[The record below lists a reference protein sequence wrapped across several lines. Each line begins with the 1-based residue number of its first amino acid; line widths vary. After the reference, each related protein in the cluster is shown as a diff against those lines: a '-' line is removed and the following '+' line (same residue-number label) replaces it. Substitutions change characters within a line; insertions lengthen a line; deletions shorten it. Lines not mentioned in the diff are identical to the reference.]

1 MIKQVILTL
10 GDGNFIEGFSQTTIQ
25 IRTIGENQTHS
36 SLQWDLPHYPSI
48 VHTYKKWQ
56 NIYYAV
62 MNTRAGF
69 KSQVTNVS
77 ISGCN
82 QEIESLRTHLN
93 DWLAPV
99 KQKLEPILDINDST
113 EIQFVIQTQKINNE
127 VSKSL
132 LEKLPWHWWNL
143 FHTDSFT
150 DVAVSFTE
158 FHNISDMS
166 EQRLAKLKRVKILC
180 ILGDSENIDV
190 EADRRLLRQI
200 PGAYCVFLRQPK
212 RSDLEL
218 ILNERWDIL
227 FFSGHSRTDINVNT
241 GLLYL
246 NPEETLNIQ
255 DIKNTIQ
262 AAIDKGLKLAI
273 FNSCD
278 GLGLARQLADLN
290 IAQIIVW
297 REPVPDQIAQ
307 EFLKYFLICLT
318 TGFSLYSSVQQA
330 RIKVKEYIQNPGRNE
345 QLPKVS
351 WLPVIHHNLAKEG
364 ITWYK
369 LRGYIGSELQVKDNH
384 WMRPNSPRQ
393 ILLDLVQKSWIEGVL
408 EKSLHLEHMI
418 ELGLEKHF
426 DAVTVTEAKSLNQD
440 NQVLLLPE
448 GTRAIDI
455 FGELENKRTML
466 ILGEAGA
473 GKTTA
478 LLEIA
483 RELINDA
490 RVDNTLPIPVI
501 LNLSSWGADRQ
512 QKSLDKWL
520 VEELHRF
527 YQFPRFICESLI
539 KNQQL
544 LLLLDGLDEIG
555 ALDED
560 NQDKQRQACILTI
573 NQFLRNY
580 ERTEMVVCCRI
591 GEYNLTPEKI
601 DCQCAVLYKS
611 ITPAQANRYLDDN
624 QDTLPGVKVLF
635 PEDLTIQSLVEN
647 PLTLNMM
654 TFAYQEKSR
663 EDLAGIKSF
672 SEREKNLLDTYIEE
686 KFKRDKSGDSYSDKK
701 AKHWLTWLAQRML
714 QQPKQSKQIFLIEQ
728 IQPDWLQKG
737 IDAWIYF
744 MGVLLIWGVIAG
756 LIGVLH
762 FGTQVTD
769 DLGEQISFTF
779 PAIIA
784 GITSSLIHLVLSNF
798 FIQIMPRSINRNIPH
813 CISGILSGLIYVLIA
828 APWVYAIAQGIFVEK
843 WTKIVSP
850 LVVDGVCLA
859 VLLSRFRIEI
869 GIIDTVKTS
878 WKQARIYAMG
888 GLVLG
893 SIYILCR
900 WLFTDRYNSNDV
912 VYIVSVISTEVALFT
927 LLPGLVGFLD
937 KGVSFSQTI
946 IPNQGI
952 WRSAKNAF
960 LFFCIFFPV
969 GMFCGLRYDD
979 GGIHETISI
988 GLAVGL
994 IAGMAGGK
1002 GFVCAG
1008 FVLIQHFMLRVILW
1022 LRGFA
1027 PWNYARFLDY
1037 AVERGFLRKVG
1048 GGYIFIHR
1056 MLMEHFAQM

>member
-1 MIKQVILTL
+1 MITQVILTL
-10 GDGNFIEGFSQTTIQ
+10 GDGSFIEGFGQTTIQ
-25 IRTIGENQTHS
+25 IRTIGKPQNNY
-36 SLQWDLPHYPSI
+36 SLQWNLPHYPALI
-48 VHTYKKWQ
+48 NTYQKWQ
-56 NIYYAV
+56 DIYYAV

-77 ISGCN
+77 IFGCN
-82 QEIESLRTHLN
+82 QEIESLRIYLN

-99 KQKLEPILDINDST
+99 KQRLEPILEINEST
-113 EIQFVIQTQKINNE
+113 EIQLVIQTQNINNE
-127 VSKSL
+127 ATKNL
-132 LEKLPWHWWNL
+132 LEKLPWHWWDLDL
-143 FHTDSFT
+143 FHTKGFT

-158 FHNISDMS
+158 LDPISDIS
-166 EQRLAKLKRVKILC
+166 EQRLARPKRVKILC

-200 PGAYCVFLRQPK
+200 PGAYCVFLRQPR

-227 FFSGHSRTDINVNT
+227 FFSGHSKTDVDVNT

-246 NPEETLNIQ
+246 NPEEVLNIQ
-255 DIKNTIQ
+255 EIRNAIQ

-278 GLGLARQLADLN
+278 GLGLARQLADLD

-297 REPVPDQIAQ
+297 REPVPDKIAQ
-307 EFLKYFLICLT
+307 EFLKYFLDFFT

-330 RIKVKEYIQNPGRNE
+330 RIKVKEYIQNPEINE
-345 QLPKVS
+345 QFPKVS
-351 WLPVIHHNLAKEG
+351 WLPVIHHNLAKAEMN
-364 ITWYK
+364 WHK
-369 LRGYIGSELQVKDNH
+369 LRGYTGSESNVKDNQGK
-384 WMRPNSPRQ
+384 NNPRQ
-393 ILLDLVQKSWIEGVL
+393 ILLNLVQKSWIEGVL

-418 ELGLEKHF
+418 ELGLEKNF
-426 DAVTVTEAKSLNQD
+426 NAVTVTNAESFNQE
-440 NQVLLLPE
+440 NQVLPE

-466 ILGEAGA
+466 ILGEPGA

-483 RELINDA
+483 RELVNDA
-490 RVDNTLPIPVI
+490 REDNTLPIPVV
-501 LNLSSWGADRQ
+501 LNLSSWGADRK

-520 VEELHRF
+520 VEELNRF

-555 ALDED
+555 ALDNEV
-560 NQDKQRQACILTI
+560 NQDWQREACIRAI
-573 NQFLRNY
+573 NQFLRSH
-580 ERTEMVVCCRI
+580 EKTEMVVCSRLN
-591 GEYNLTPEKI
+591 EYNLISERL
-601 DCQCAVLYKS
+601 DCQCAVLYKP
-611 ITPAQANRYLDDN
+611 ITSNQVNRYLDDN

-635 PEDLTIQSLVEN
+635 PEDLTIQSLAEN
-647 PLTLNMM
+647 PLTLNIM

-663 EDLAGIKSF
+663 EDLAGINSF
-672 SEREKNLLDTYIEE
+672 SEREKNLLDTYVEE
-686 KFKRDKSGDSYSDKK
+686 KFKREQSGDSYSDKN

-728 IQPDWLQKG
+728 IQQNWLPRG
-737 IDAWIYF
+737 IDTLIYHIGILF
-744 MGVLLIWGVIAG
+744 IWGVIAG

-769 DLGEQISFTF
+769 DLGEQISFAF
-779 PAIIA
+779 PSIVA

-798 FIQIMPRSINRNIPH
+798 FLQVMPRSLNRNIPH
-813 CISGILSGLIYVLIA
+813 VISGILSGLIYVIIA
-828 APWVYAIAQGIFVEK
+828 APWVYAIAQGSFDEK
-843 WTKIVSP
+843 WREIVSP
-850 LVVDGVCLA
+850 LVVDGVVLA

-869 GIIDTVKTS
+869 GIIDAVKTS
-878 WKQARIYAMG
+878 WKQARIYATI
-888 GLVLG
+888 GLVCG
-893 SIYILCR
+893 SIYILGR
-900 WLFTDRYNSNDV
+900 WLFTDRYNIGDSA
-912 VYIVSVISTEVALFT
+912 YIVSVIWTELALST

-937 KGVSFSQTI
+937 KGVSVSQTI

-969 GMFCGLRYDD
+969 GMFCGLRYDR

-994 IAGMAGGK
+994 TGAMAGGK
-1002 GFVCAG
+1002 GSVCAG

-1037 AVERGFLRKVG
+1037 AAERGFLRKVG